1 MVIYIDRKEVPDVEN
16 ISNAVFRYLIEKAQ
30 QEADRYNKLYNE
42 YLGREKTTKV
52 TKDEVKVNVN
62 YGKYVVD
69 IVRGF
74 FLGEPVKYDNNEKSD
89 DVTAYTKGTEV
100 KVNKKG
106 KLVKHEWDKI
116 EGKELDIS
124 PIMNAYDNQTISKI
138 DSKIGKYMGIFGT
151 AQELLYASDDTVPVP
166 KSAVILPQNCILVQ
180 DNSIEH
186 RDLFFM
192 TYESRERVN
201 KTKYYAVT
209 VYTDKTEKNYEST
222 DLTTFMFTSY
232 EPNPH
237 YFGEVPCVNY
247 DNDDERQGD
256 LEQIIPLSEAYSQL
270 MSDRLTDKHKF
281 IDAILAVY
289 GFQLV
294 GDDESGSEAI
304 SDLKENKLVDG
315 IPTDGRIEYI
325 QKVFDE
331 TSVKVLG
338 DDLVRDLHK
347 ISMTIDMS
355 DEAFSGNIT
364 GVALNMKFMPM
375 NTLAKNKIRN
385 MDEGLKKRFRLYNN
399 WLKTN
404 GAMSVNVPEGD
415 IDVVFTIDMPQNL
428 AETVDIIDKLKDRV
442 DEQTLLA
449 LLPFVKDPAEMV
461 KLVEEKKKENQKQFL
476 DSFGNNPPDMEDD
489 AHNKDGE
496 EE

>member
-30 QEADRYNKLYNE
+30 QEAVRYNKLYNE

-201 KTKYYAVT
+201 KMKYYAVT

-315 IPTDGRIEYI
+315 IPTDGRIE
-325 QKVFDE
+325 
-331 TSVKVLG
+331 
-338 DDLVRDLHK
+338 
-347 ISMTIDMS
+347 
-355 DEAFSGNIT
+355 
-364 GVALNMKFMPM
+364 
-375 NTLAKNKIRN
+375 
-385 MDEGLKKRFRLYNN
+385 
-399 WLKTN
+399 
-404 GAMSVNVPEGD
+404 
-415 IDVVFTIDMPQNL
+415 
-428 AETVDIIDKLKDRV
+428 
-442 DEQTLLA
+442 
-449 LLPFVKDPAEMV
+449 
-461 KLVEEKKKENQKQFL
+461 
-476 DSFGNNPPDMEDD
+476 
-489 AHNKDGE
+489 
-496 EE
+496 